1 MKLHSLFRPKGLFFA
16 AFSFVAVHSV
26 LASKPNII
34 LILADD
40 MGLGDVSG
48 YGTGGSIKTPNLD
61 KLASEGRR
69 FLDAHTPSGVCT
81 PTRYGLLTGRYA
93 WRTRLKAGV
102 LQGYSSPLIAPGRET
117 VASLL

>member
-1 MKLHSLFRPKGLFFA
+1 MKLHSLFRPKCLFFA

-34 LILADD
+34 LILADA

-69 FLDAHTPSGVCT
+69 FLDTHTPSGVCT

-93 WRTRLKAGV
+93 WRTR
-102 LQGYSSPLIAPGRET
+102 R
-117 VASLL
+117 

>member
-1 MKLHSLFRPKGLFFA
+1 MKLHSLFRPKCLFFA

-34 LILADD
+34 LILVDD
-40 MGLGDVSG
+40 MDLGDVSG

-81 PTRYGLLTGRYA
+81 PTRYGLLTCRN
-93 WRTRLKAGV
+93 
-102 LQGYSSPLIAPGRET
+102 
-117 VASLL
+117 VASAKRGWMSSKR